1 MIKIGLLQL
10 SLVVLCTRP
19 TREHYKTA
27 GQHACHA
34 SFAILPFGTS
44 HKKGKKKLLTRF
56 EIPDAVLMENSK
68 EKKSDN
74 GSEKEERTT
83 STVDKVHSCSMNLF
97 IEGYGSST
105 IKSLL
110 VIKKIQGL

>member
-1 MIKIGLLQL
+1 
-10 SLVVLCTRP
+10 
-19 TREHYKTA
+19 
-27 GQHACHA
+27 
-34 SFAILPFGTS
+34 
-44 HKKGKKKLLTRF
+44 
-56 EIPDAVLMENSK
+56 MENSK

-105 IKSLL
+105 IKSLPA
-110 VIKKIQGL
+110 IKKIQGL